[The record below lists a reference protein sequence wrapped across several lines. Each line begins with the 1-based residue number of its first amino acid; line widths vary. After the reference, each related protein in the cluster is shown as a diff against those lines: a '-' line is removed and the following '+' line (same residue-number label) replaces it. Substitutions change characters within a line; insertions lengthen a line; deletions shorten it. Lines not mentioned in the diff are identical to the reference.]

1 LRPGDVIEEITA
13 DRASELLFER
23 RARGPVEK
31 RPRKKAAAKKSA
43 KPAKKKKTGES
54 TKQPVEA
61 SS

>member
-1 LRPGDVIEEITA
+1 MTT

-31 RPRKKAAAKKSA
+31 RPRKKAAAKKAVAKKTA

-54 TKQPVEA
+54 TKTPVEA

>member
-1 LRPGDVIEEITA
+1 MTP

-31 RPRKKAAAKKSA
+31 KTRKKAVAKKTA